1 MKIAFFADHMG
12 ERGTEIALFDYAY
25 YNQKI
30 LNNKSIIIYKTH
42 SLNKKEIIKK
52 FRENFELLFH
62 VNNFSE
68 VDPILTENNV
78 SHIYYIRFGQIDN
91 KLSKVAINCSHAV
104 FVCQPHGDIYA
115 TISPIVSGY
124 NKKIPVIPHMVNLPK
139 HSRNMRKNLN
149 IPERAIVF
157 GGYGGSC
164 RFNIKF
170 VHDVVYKIA
179 SSNKNIYFL
188 FANFTPFCASLP
200 NIIHLPM
207 ITELDKKVE
216 FINSCDAMIWAR
228 SDGETFGLAI
238 AEFSTL
244 NKPVIAMNCGYRA
257 HVNILE
263 NKAFWYSNSKSL
275 TKIIENFDPS
285 VEKYKDWNA
294 YRDYAPE
301 KVIKIFN
308 DTFLNSSPHKITKP

>member
-1 MKIAFFADHMG
+1 MNIAFFANHLG
-12 ERGTEIALFDYAY
+12 ERGTEVALFDYAY

-30 LNNKSIIIYKTH
+30 LNNKSIVIYQTH
-42 SLNKKEIIKK
+42 QINKKEIIKK
-52 FRENFELLFH
+52 FNENFELFH

-68 VDPILTENNV
+68 VDPILTKYNV
-78 SHIYYIRFGQIDN
+78 SHIYYIRSGKIDN
-91 KLSKVAINCSHAV
+91 RLSKVAINCSHAV

-115 TISPIVSGY
+115 TISPIISGS
-124 NKKIPVIPHMVNLPK
+124 NKKIPVVPHMVNLPK
-139 HSRNMRKNLN
+139 HDRNMRKKLN
-149 IPERAIVF
+149 IPEKAIVF

-188 FANFTPFCASLP
+188 FANFIPFCAPLP

-207 ITELDKKVE
+207 IAELDKKVE

-228 SDGETFGLAI
+228 SDGEVMSMAMG
-238 AEFSTL
+238 EFSIL
-244 NKPVIAMNCGYRA
+244 NKPIITMKCGYKG
-257 HVNILE
+257 HVDILG
-263 NKAFWYSNSKSL
+263 NKAFWYSCGESL

-285 VEKYKDWNA
+285 MEKHKDWNA
-294 YRDYAPE
+294 YRDYTPE
-301 KVIKIFN
+301 KVMKIFN
-308 DTFLNSSPHKITKP
+308 DTFLRPRIK